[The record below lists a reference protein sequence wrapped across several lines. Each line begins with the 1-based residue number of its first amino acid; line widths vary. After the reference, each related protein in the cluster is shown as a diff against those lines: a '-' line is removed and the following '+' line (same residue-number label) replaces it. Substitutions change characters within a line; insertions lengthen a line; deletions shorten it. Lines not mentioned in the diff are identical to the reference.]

1 MSANTPILGETLNP
15 IISEVPKVVTT
26 SDIRLVSE
34 SVDIQLDFIQDP
46 FHYWIKDTE
55 GYIRPGTKGHVTS
68 TYILRNESNKDII
81 DFRAGYF
88 LEDRALLDPENANN
102 SNAEPS
108 GSWNE
113 LRDYK
118 VSVDGVE
125 MPTKE
130 LQVELE
136 NTTPAMTSAWA
147 SWAMDFGKAGSDAAE
162 KTVVVEYN
170 IYSHDDTEYW
180 KMPGIIDLPPSEV
193 YTSAAHIYYKLRPGR
208 GWKGKIDS
216 SIIRMRF
223 PEEVELAQKIIEVES
238 DSEYCQTA
246 DCDPVTFSAFQI
258 HPSDYRV
265 DAENNTLVWERT
277 DWNPKANLSSYDED
291 YAGDDIVIEFMY
303 PETLAFFDEHFETKS
318 TTPLA
323 ELSEPFD
330 YGDTN
335 DDNDGQ
341 EREGD
346 AEDRPYDNMGGLLIL
361 AAVVAGLGIGVVW
374 RKRRDR
380 KDLQ

>member
-1 MSANTPILGETLNP
+1 MGIEGESLIP
-15 IISEVPKVVTT
+15 LVDADSRVLT
-26 SDIRLVSE
+26 SNDVRMVSE
-34 SVDIQLDFIQDP
+34 HVDINIEILDEPIYLQMEDA
-46 FHYWIKDTE
+46 D
-55 GYIRPGTKGHVTS
+55 GYLYYHSRAHVTAAFV
-68 TYILRNESNKDII
+68 LENESNSEIRNFSIGFPEGKGD
-81 DFRAGYF
+81 RNL
-88 LEDRALLDPENANN
+88 LELDPSTEEYSVGPTWETLRSFSASIEGQEVESQTVDVNYKN
-102 SNAEPS
+102 SAESEP
-108 GSWNE
+108 W
-113 LRDYK
+113 
-118 VSVDGVE
+118 SVW
-125 MPTKE
+125 T
-130 LQVELE
+130 
-136 NTTPAMTSAWA
+136 
-147 SWAMDFGKAGSDAAE
+147 MDFGSAGSNTA
-162 KTVVVEYN
+162 TRNVVVEYD
-170 IYSHDDTEYW
+170 IYSSDSGFYRSY
-180 KMPGIIDLPPSEV
+180 GIDALDNLSSSLYV
-193 YTSAAHIYYKLRPGR
+193 SNARFYYVLRTGR

-341 EREGD
+341 GETETDEKSESLFQDTG
-346 AEDRPYDNMGGLLIL
+346 ALAILI
-361 AAVVAGLGIGVVW
+361 AAVAGLAIGTYW
-374 RKRRDR
+374 RNRRD
-380 KDLQ
+380 KKQLQ